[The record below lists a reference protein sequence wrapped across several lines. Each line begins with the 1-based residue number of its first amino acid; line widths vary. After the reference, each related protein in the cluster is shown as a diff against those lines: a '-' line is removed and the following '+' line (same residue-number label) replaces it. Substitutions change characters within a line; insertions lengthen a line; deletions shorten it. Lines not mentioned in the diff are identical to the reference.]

1 MLPGS
6 RTASLRVLIEGN
18 RMMEFAKSL
27 SGHDRNQIYLV
38 KEKDEKFV
46 FLVNGTTKP
55 LAAPKKKSLKHVQ
68 LIKNIPIEIK
78 EILSGSLTD
87 LEVKRVVKMYKSI
100 IQ

>member
-1 MLPGS
+1 
-6 RTASLRVLIEGN
+6 
-18 RMMEFAKSL
+18 MEFAKSL

>member
-1 MLPGS
+1 
-6 RTASLRVLIEGN
+6 
-18 RMMEFAKSL
+18 MEFAKSL

-38 KEKDEKFV
+38 KEKDDNYV

-55 LAAPKKKSLKHVQ
+55 LASPKKKSLKHVQ

-87 LEVKRVVKMYKSI
+87 LEVKRAVKLYKSI
-100 IQ
+100 VQ